1 MIDASR
7 ALKIAV
13 ETGTVWVGARRTR
26 KAIRNGDARLVVV
39 AANCPDASLR
49 SQAKVRVHAFPGSS
63 LELGSACGKPYPVS
77 AVAVLDPGE
86 SNILSV

>member
-13 ETGTVWVGARRTR
+13 DTGTVWFGTRRTR
-26 KAIRNGDARLVVV
+26 KAVRQGTARLVVV
-39 AANCPDASLR
+39 AANCPDTSLR
-49 SQAKVRVHAFPGSS
+49 TQTKVRVHTFPGSS
-63 LELGSACGKPYPVS
+63 LELGSACGKPFAVS
-77 AVAVLDPGE
+77 AVAVVNPGE